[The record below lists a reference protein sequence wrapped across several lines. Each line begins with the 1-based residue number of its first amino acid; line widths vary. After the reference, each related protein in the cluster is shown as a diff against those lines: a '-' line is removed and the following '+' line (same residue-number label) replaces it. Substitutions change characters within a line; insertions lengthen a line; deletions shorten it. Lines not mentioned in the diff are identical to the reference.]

1 MWWTISALSHDNF
14 KIIPTL
20 WNRTISILGC
30 FQVRTKVV
38 RTSSLRAHCRTYVKP
53 FRVYSRKKESYRLL
67 SRKTWGLLSVSISF
81 TVGASRVLPNPFSRP
96 CVFSPPR
103 VTLGS
108 HSMWPSHSV
117 VTARRLYKF
126 YIIFMRHKVVE
137 KPTEKRREKKRVR
150 VRERRRG
157 SSRSKSSLSA
167 TLPPPPVGAI
177 VTWLGGAVCIPS
189 CLLVGV
195 GYEREGKADDRRR
208 GCCAALGVMV
218 VVNCSSPDELY
229 IEKHFV
235 SCLVK
240 KFAIVNTFFFISV
253 DI

>member
-1 MWWTISALSHDNF
+1 
-14 KIIPTL
+14 
-20 WNRTISILGC
+20 
-30 FQVRTKVV
+30 
-38 RTSSLRAHCRTYVKP
+38 
-53 FRVYSRKKESYRLL
+53 
-67 SRKTWGLLSVSISF
+67 
-81 TVGASRVLPNPFSRP
+81 
-96 CVFSPPR
+96 
-103 VTLGS
+103 
-108 HSMWPSHSV
+108 
-117 VTARRLYKF
+117 
-126 YIIFMRHKVVE
+126 MRHKVVE

-208 GCCAALGVMV
+208 GCCAALGVVVMVV
-218 VVNCSSPDELY
+218 VVNCSSLDELY
-229 IEKHFV
+229 IEKRFV

-240 KFAIVNTFFFISV
+240 KFASANTFFYS
-253 DI
+253 